1 MNKKLFSTTAL
12 MLSVLSGCVFT
23 SCLDTDDD
31 DRENIAAGYFT
42 TDGNA
47 SQIIL
52 HQDGGGTVLP
62 LMSSFKDAAS
72 FLKNERYLLQFK
84 YRKGDISADEM
95 TVTGA
100 EIIAGEMIDV
110 HDVYQIDNPAVP
122 VFNNAD
128 SLFAISSISNAWAY
142 RGYLTVLAKAYYSM
156 LDSSKGVL
164 PTYNVVV
171 DPANDVQPNRVR
183 LTLCYNR
190 HTAQDAKQS
199 PTVYELATS
208 FRLSSLASIVPGND
222 SVEISIEGKALNR
235 PTIFKVSRA
244 EFQKSYK

>member
-23 SCLDTDDD
+23 SCLNTDDD

-47 SQIIL
+47 TQIIL
-52 HQDGGGTVLP
+52 HQDGGGTVFP
-62 LMSSFKDAAS
+62 LMSSFKNVET
-72 FLKNERYLLQFK
+72 FLKNERYILQFK
-84 YRKGDISADEM
+84 YRKGDISDDEM

-110 HDVYQIDNPAVP
+110 HDVLLADNPVVP
-122 VFNNAD
+122 VFNNTD
-128 SLFAISSISNAWAY
+128 SLFDISSISNAWAY

-156 LDSSKGVL
+156 VDSSKGVL
-164 PTYNVVV
+164 PTYNVIV

-190 HTAQDAKQS
+190 HTAHDAKPS
-199 PTVYELATS
+199 PSLYEMATS
-208 FRLSSLASIVPGND
+208 FRLSPLASIVPGND
-222 SVEISIEGKALNR
+222 SIEISIEGKSLNR

-244 EFQKSYK
+244 DLQKSYK